1 METLAEFIQ
10 RLLEIES
17 GERQRRPAL
26 IAEKRLVDGLRGCGG
41 SLPQTVKLGR
51 KSRVR
56 ERPKAYLVSP

>member
-10 RLLEIES
+10 RLLEIQS
-17 GERQRRPAL
+17 GEKQRSPAL
-26 IAEKRLVDGLRGCGG
+26 IAEKRLNDGLQGCGG
-41 SLPQTVKLGR
+41 SLPRTVKLGR